1 MRTSRALGLT
11 AVLASTALIAPGA
24 ASAARPTTYSGE
36 FDGHIAYVGCTTDHP
51 VPGDATGT
59 WSVTLH
65 GTAARGVFDITID
78 GTPDVAYTY
87 PNLKQ
92 APAGADTDLSVYGP
106 TQAGLLTVTVRGDR
120 MEYTIAPYGY
130 NGVSCASVTFPG
142 TVD

>member
-92 APAGADTDLSVYGP
+92 APAGP
-106 TQAGLLTVTVRGDR
+106 TPTCRST
-120 MEYTIAPYGY
+120 APPR
-130 NGVSCASVTFPG
+130 PG
-142 TVD
+142 SSP